1 MILSPRSWKFDNA
14 MKKFLLL
21 ILMSCLLAVSC
32 GPMKHA
38 IHVEMRHPS
47 KSGVNLDGKI
57 VSVVYLENDDEI
69 ATDFN
74 EAMADGFAYSLE
86 EDYGT
91 GEGSI
96 GIYRMRKMPGS
107 NYASKDSLF
116 NILMDT
122 GADVVFLFD
131 TVSFGNMTVGGP
143 SKLAYKVS
151 PDSSYVSSATI
162 PFTMKMYCFD
172 AMNKEEK
179 VQAFGGTSMARPEVY
194 SNGKDDST
202 VAKAKALK
210 ALGAEGWNA
219 GLEVAGSFKSQW
231 KNEQY
236 SIVYFDSQKWYEGLM
251 QAEQYDWKGAI
262 DTWISLLDTNDLMK
276 RSCAAFNISVACY
289 MMGDYQLAKEWLD
302 RSDKDN
308 KLPISDAMHKRIDAR
323 VR

>member
-1 MILSPRSWKFDNA
+1 
-14 MKKFLLL
+14 MKRLLL
-21 ILMSCLLAVSC
+21 PAFAAFLMAVSC

-47 KSGVNLDGKI
+47 KAGVDLAGKV
-57 VSVVYLENDDEI
+57 VSVVYLENDNAL
-69 ATDFN
+69 ATDFS

-91 GEGSI
+91 GNGSI
-96 GIYRMRKMPGS
+96 GIYRMRQSSDG

-122 GADVVFLFD
+122 GADLVFLFD

-143 SKLAYKVS
+143 SKVAYKTV
-151 PDSSYVSSATI
+151 PDSSYVNSSSV
-162 PFTMKMYCFD
+162 PFTMKMYCYD
-172 AMNKEEK
+172 GMNTDDK
-179 VQAFGGTSMARPEVY
+179 VQAFGGTSIARVDVY

-219 GLEVAGSFKSQW
+219 GKEVAESFRSQW
-231 KNEQY
+231 KHEQY
-236 SIVYFDSQKWYEGLM
+236 SIVYYDNEKWYKALM

-262 DTWISLLDTNDLMK
+262 DTWITLLQTNDLMK
-276 RSCAAFNISVACY
+276 RSCAEFNISVACY
-289 MMGDYQLAKEWLD
+289 MLGDYQLAKEWLD
-302 RSDKDN
+302 RSDEDN
-308 KLPISDAMHKRIDAR
+308 KLPISDAMRKRIDAR
-323 VR
+323 L

>member
-1 MILSPRSWKFDNA
+1 
-14 MKKFLLL
+14 MKRFLLPAFAAF
-21 ILMSCLLAVSC
+21 LMAVSC

-47 KSGVNLDGKI
+47 KAGVDLAGKV
-57 VSVVYLENDDEI
+57 VSVVYLENDNAL
-69 ATDFN
+69 ATDFS

-91 GEGSI
+91 GNGSI
-96 GIYRMRKMPGS
+96 GIYRMRQSSDG

-122 GADVVFLFD
+122 GADLVFLFD

-143 SKLAYKVS
+143 SKVAYKTV
-151 PDSSYVSSATI
+151 PDSSYVNSSSV
-162 PFTMKMYCFD
+162 PFTMKMYCYD
-172 AMNKEEK
+172 GMNTDDK
-179 VQAFGGTSMARPEVY
+179 VQAFGGTSIARVDVY

-219 GLEVAGSFKSQW
+219 GKEVAESFRSQW
-231 KNEQY
+231 KHEQY
-236 SIVYFDSQKWYEGLM
+236 SIVYYDNEKWYKALM

-262 DTWISLLDTNDLMK
+262 DTWITLLQTNDLMK
-276 RSCAAFNISVACY
+276 RSCAEFNISVACY
-289 MMGDYQLAKEWLD
+289 MLGDYQLAKEWLD

-308 KLPISDAMHKRIDAR
+308 KLPISDAMRKRIDAR
-323 VR
+323 L